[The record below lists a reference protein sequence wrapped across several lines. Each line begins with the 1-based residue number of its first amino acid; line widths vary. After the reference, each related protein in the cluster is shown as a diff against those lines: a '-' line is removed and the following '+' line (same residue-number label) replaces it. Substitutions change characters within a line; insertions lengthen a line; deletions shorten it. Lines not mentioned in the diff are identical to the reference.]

1 MPSPRPT
8 PQAWSRAE
16 RAALRR
22 LSTPRRIQDLLDLF
36 AYRTED
42 APASPR
48 RALAERR
55 AHCLDGALLAAAA
68 LRFHGHPP
76 LLLDLRAVHDDD
88 HVLAVFRVDGA
99 WGAVA
104 KSNFVGLR
112 YREPIHRTLRELA
125 LSYFEPYYS
134 MKRRR
139 TLREYSSRPLD
150 LRRFDRLRLG
160 VRRGGRAG
168 RGRAARRPAAPG
180 AADPGPGRPA
190 HAARRALLPGR
201 HAGHRPGRRPP
212 RVSTGGWWPTCRT

>member
-1 MPSPRPT
+1 VPPPMSPRRPA
-8 PQAWSRAE
+8 PPAWSREE

-22 LSTPRRIQDLLDLF
+22 LSTPRRVQDLLDQF

-42 APASPR
+42 DPAAPR

-55 AHCLDGALLAAAA
+55 AHCFDGALLAAAA

-88 HVLAVFRVDGA
+88 HVLAVFRVDGG

-134 MKRRR
+134 LQRRR
-139 TLREYSSRPLD
+139 TLREYSTRPLD
-150 LRRFDRLRLG
+150 LRRFDGLRWEFDGAAAPSIAARLDDAAHRSLLTPAQERRLTPLDARSWRAGMVGTDLAG
-160 VRRGGRAG
+160 VRRG
-168 RGRAARRPAAPG
+168 
-180 AADPGPGRPA
+180 
-190 HAARRALLPGR
+190 
-201 HAGHRPGRRPP
+201 
-212 RVSTGGWWPTCRT
+212 

>member
-1 MPSPRPT
+1 MSSHRTASP
-8 PQAWSRAE
+8 AWSRAE
-16 RAALRR
+16 RATLGR

-55 AHCLDGALLAAAA
+55 AHCFDGALLAAAA
-68 LRFHGHPP
+68 LRFHGHRP
-76 LLLDLRAVHDDD
+76 LLLDLRAIHDDD
-88 HVLAVFRVDGA
+88 HVLAVFQVEGA

-134 MKRRR
+134 LQRRR
-139 TLREYSSRPLD
+139 TLRQYSARPLD
-150 LRRFDRLRLG
+150 LRRFDRLGWEFDETVAPLLSERLDTLPHASLLSPAQAG
-160 VRRGGRAG
+160 RLTPLDPRSVRAG
-168 RGRAARRPAAPG
+168 MVGTDLTG
-180 AADPGPGRPA
+180 V
-190 HAARRALLPGR
+190 
-201 HAGHRPGRRPP
+201 HRK
-212 RVSTGGWWPTCRT
+212 